1 MATTV
6 VLFAVFVM
14 MMGNTTVLAT
24 VGLFGRSI
32 GLSEFQVGAVISSSA
47 LLFFLTSSWWG
58 RLADERGRRPV
69 ILTGLAG
76 AAVSLLLFAGL
87 FTLEKGEL
95 DASVAFLALLAA
107 RAIYGVLSGGVQPA
121 AIAYMAD
128 ITAHRDRTTG
138 AAMVGAAIGLGS
150 MAGPGLAAL
159 LVGWGFAVPLSIV
172 GLLTMLAAAV
182 VFSVLRQA
190 PRAPAAAD
198 VKTGAMPMKVGL
210 YLALAFVIHFAFAA
224 LQATNAFYFQDFLEI
239 DTTVAVQRASLASI
253 VFASCSFTIQAGV
266 VRALKWTPA
275 TLLSVG
281 LAVCC
286 LASVAC
292 LLAPDFGWLLAAF
305 GLLGAGFA
313 WAQSGLVAGAS
324 LSSSGGRQ
332 GELPAICRQRW
343 RPRGSSDR
351 WPAPLST
358 NFRSRV
364 PSFCRHVR
372 WRWRFSGFSPA
383 DESEAIAP
391 RVPSAPRPARCS
403 IRGTL
408 APACAWPGRGR
419 RRR

>member
-14 MMGNTTVLAT
+14 MMGNATVLAT

-32 GLSEFQVGAVISSSA
+32 GLSEFQVGAIISSSA
-47 LLFFLTSSWWG
+47 LLFFVTSSWWG

-69 ILTGLAG
+69 ILTGLVG
-76 AAVSLLLFAGL
+76 AAASLLLFAGS
-87 FTLEKGEL
+87 FTLEKGEI
-95 DASVAFLALLAA
+95 DVSVAFLMLLSA

-128 ITAHRDRTTG
+128 ITAHRDRTAG

-172 GLLTMLAAAV
+172 GVLTMLAAAV
-182 VFSVLRQA
+182 VFSVLHEA
-190 PRAPAAAD
+190 PQAPAAID
-198 VKTGAMPMKVGL
+198 VKTGVAPMKVSP

-239 DTTVAVQRASLASI
+239 DTTAAVQRASLASI
-253 VFASCSFTIQAGV
+253 VFASCSFAIQAGV
-266 VRALKWTPA
+266 VQALKWTPA

-281 LAVCC
+281 VAVCC

-292 LLAPDFGWLLAAF
+292 LLAPGFGWLLAAF

-324 LSSSGGRQ
+324 LSSSSERQ
-332 GELPAICRQRW
+332 GRVAGHLQAAMAAAWIVGPLVGAALYELSIK
-343 RPRGSSDR
+343 G
-351 WPAPLST
+351 PLILAAGAMALAMLGLLAWK
-358 NFRSRV
+358 RS
-364 PSFCRHVR
+364 
-372 WRWRFSGFSPA
+372 
-383 DESEAIAP
+383 
-391 RVPSAPRPARCS
+391 
-403 IRGTL
+403 
-408 APACAWPGRGR
+408 
-419 RRR
+419 